1 MTETKEEKDAMPAIA
16 IVLLIVTTLLAG
28 PAYAAK
34 ADVPGSA
41 DEPTIGRFTD
51 SVISGYYKKDFEE
64 YVFHVGPVKSGV
76 DNTESLEGAIRHIAY
91 TTPEVA
97 SIAEVYRNYKNKLN
111 DAGYKIL
118 FECETKACGGDFR
131 YAIKLL
137 PIPRMEVDTFRYRYM
152 AARKELGGVV
162 NSVAI
167 IVSIDTKKQIRSQVT
182 LLESGALENKMV
194 AAEAM
199 AESLHGEGHI
209 ALYGIHF
216 DTGKTGIKPESK
228 PTLDEIGKLL
238 TTSPALRIILV
249 GHTDNQGSFE
259 YNMDLSLRRA
269 KSVANTLITEYGIKQ
284 ERLRA
289 AGVGYLAPVATND
302 NDPGRALNRRV
313 ELVKDK

>member
-1 MTETKEEKDAMPAIA
+1 MPAIA

-41 DEPTIGRFTD
+41 DEPAIGRFTD

-64 YVFHVGPVKSGV
+64 YVFHVGPVRSGV

-118 FECETKACGGDFR
+118 FECETKACGGGDFR

-162 NSVAI
+162 NSVAV

-249 GHTDNQGSFE
+249 GHTDNQGGFE